1 MTDVKA
7 DVEYKINFNDN
18 AFLLDHKKFK
28 LLEGI
33 LNTGSITDAS
43 KLIDVSYRT
52 ALNYINKIETALN
65 VSVVSTSKGGKGGGG
80 GAILTPEGR
89 SILKECKKINAIMQL
104 HRDVNEIET
113 VVSDIDEDK
122 GVMELTKNDLSIK
135 IPLDRSYALGDN
147 ILALISYDNI
157 FIMLEP
163 STSSIRNIIDGKIVE
178 MKLDGEVIKVRIDV
192 GGVELYSFITLSAE
206 KDLNLT
212 IGKTVY
218 IGFKAMSVAT
228 LKLQICYIGVI
239 FILQIEIDE
248 DKCIACGNCY
258 DICPKAAK
266 IWKIG
271 KVAKILDLR
280 YCHVCTLCAMECP
293 VDCIK
298 IIREPPK
305 Y

>member
-65 VSVVSTSKGGKGGGG
+65 VSIVSTSKGGKGGGG

-122 GVMELTKNDLSIK
+122 GVMELTKNELSIK
-135 IPLDRSYALGDN
+135 IPLNRSYALGDN

-228 LKLQICYIGVI
+228 LKL
-239 FILQIEIDE
+239 
-248 DKCIACGNCY
+248 
-258 DICPKAAK
+258 
-266 IWKIG
+266 
-271 KVAKILDLR
+271 
-280 YCHVCTLCAMECP
+280 
-293 VDCIK
+293 
-298 IIREPPK
+298 
-305 Y
+305 

>member
-65 VSVVSTSKGGKGGGG
+65 VSIVSTSKGGKGGGG

-104 HRDVNEIET
+104 HRDVNEIGT

-228 LKLQICYIGVI
+228 LKL
-239 FILQIEIDE
+239 
-248 DKCIACGNCY
+248 
-258 DICPKAAK
+258 
-266 IWKIG
+266 
-271 KVAKILDLR
+271 
-280 YCHVCTLCAMECP
+280 
-293 VDCIK
+293 
-298 IIREPPK
+298 
-305 Y
+305 

>member
-135 IPLDRSYALGDN
+135 IPLDRSYALGDK

-163 STSSIRNIIDGKIVE
+163 ITSSIRNIIDGKIVE

-228 LKLQICYIGVI
+228 LKL
-239 FILQIEIDE
+239 
-248 DKCIACGNCY
+248 
-258 DICPKAAK
+258 
-266 IWKIG
+266 
-271 KVAKILDLR
+271 
-280 YCHVCTLCAMECP
+280 
-293 VDCIK
+293 
-298 IIREPPK
+298 
-305 Y
+305 

>member
-65 VSVVSTSKGGKGGGG
+65 VSIVSTSKGGKGGGG

-163 STSSIRNIIDGKIVE
+163 STSSIRNIINGKIVE

-228 LKLQICYIGVI
+228 LKL
-239 FILQIEIDE
+239 
-248 DKCIACGNCY
+248 
-258 DICPKAAK
+258 
-266 IWKIG
+266 
-271 KVAKILDLR
+271 
-280 YCHVCTLCAMECP
+280 
-293 VDCIK
+293 
-298 IIREPPK
+298 
-305 Y
+305 

>member
-52 ALNYINKIETALN
+52 ALNYINKIEIALN

-135 IPLDRSYALGDN
+135 IPLDRSYALGDK

-163 STSSIRNIIDGKIVE
+163 ITSSIRNIIDGKIVE

-228 LKLQICYIGVI
+228 LKL
-239 FILQIEIDE
+239 
-248 DKCIACGNCY
+248 
-258 DICPKAAK
+258 
-266 IWKIG
+266 
-271 KVAKILDLR
+271 
-280 YCHVCTLCAMECP
+280 
-293 VDCIK
+293 
-298 IIREPPK
+298 
-305 Y
+305 

>member
-122 GVMELTKNDLSIK
+122 GVMVLTKNDLSSIINLINISKKTIK
-135 IPLDRSYALGDN
+135 NIKQNLFWAFFYNTLMIPIA
-147 ILALISYDNI
+147 
-157 FIMLEP
+157 
-163 STSSIRNIIDGKIVE
+163 
-178 MKLDGEVIKVRIDV
+178 
-192 GGVELYSFITLSAE
+192 
-206 KDLNLT
+206 
-212 IGKTVY
+212 
-218 IGFKAMSVAT
+218 
-228 LKLQICYIGVI
+228 IGVLSPFGI
-239 FILQIEIDE
+239 AINPMIASLAMVLSSFTVILN
-248 DKCIACGNCY
+248 A
-258 DICPKAAK
+258 
-266 IWKIG
+266 
-271 KVAKILDLR
+271 LR
-280 YCHVCTLCAMECP
+280 VKR
-293 VDCIK
+293 IK
-298 IIREPPK
+298 L
-305 Y
+305 

>member
-18 AFLLDHKKFK
+18 AFLLDYKKFK

-65 VSVVSTSKGGKGGGG
+65 VSIVSTSKGGKGGGG

-228 LKLQICYIGVI
+228 LKL
-239 FILQIEIDE
+239 
-248 DKCIACGNCY
+248 
-258 DICPKAAK
+258 
-266 IWKIG
+266 
-271 KVAKILDLR
+271 
-280 YCHVCTLCAMECP
+280 
-293 VDCIK
+293 
-298 IIREPPK
+298 
-305 Y
+305 

>member
-1 MTDVKA
+1 
-7 DVEYKINFNDN
+7 
-18 AFLLDHKKFK
+18 
-28 LLEGI
+28 
-33 LNTGSITDAS
+33 
-43 KLIDVSYRT
+43 
-52 ALNYINKIETALN
+52 
-65 VSVVSTSKGGKGGGG
+65 
-80 GAILTPEGR
+80 
-89 SILKECKKINAIMQL
+89 MQL

-228 LKLQICYIGVI
+228 LKL
-239 FILQIEIDE
+239 
-248 DKCIACGNCY
+248 
-258 DICPKAAK
+258 
-266 IWKIG
+266 
-271 KVAKILDLR
+271 
-280 YCHVCTLCAMECP
+280 
-293 VDCIK
+293 
-298 IIREPPK
+298 
-305 Y
+305 

>member
-135 IPLDRSYALGDN
+135 IPLDRSYTLGDK

-163 STSSIRNIIDGKIVE
+163 ITSSIRNIIDGKIVE

-228 LKLQICYIGVI
+228 LKL
-239 FILQIEIDE
+239 
-248 DKCIACGNCY
+248 
-258 DICPKAAK
+258 
-266 IWKIG
+266 
-271 KVAKILDLR
+271 
-280 YCHVCTLCAMECP
+280 
-293 VDCIK
+293 
-298 IIREPPK
+298 
-305 Y
+305 